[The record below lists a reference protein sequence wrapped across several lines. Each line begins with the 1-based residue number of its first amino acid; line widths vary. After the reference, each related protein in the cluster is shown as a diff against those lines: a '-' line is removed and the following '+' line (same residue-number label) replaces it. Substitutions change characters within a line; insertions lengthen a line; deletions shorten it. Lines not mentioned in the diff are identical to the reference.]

1 MTLLKVCGV
10 KHPETLAWIDGSVD
24 YVGFVYSAR
33 GGARSIS
40 PREADSLASTLS
52 KSRPVIVM
60 HGLSPEALV
69 EEALKLSSIGIVQI
83 HDTYP
88 PSVVAGVSLLLQA
101 HGLRAAPVALWDDG
115 GWLTGPCMLQREL
128 ASLGVQVEYLLVD
141 RVKGAPPL
149 PGSVAAEAALCSG
162 RLGVAGGLDPGRVC
176 RLGFKPFLVDVSS
189 WPEYEPGR
197 KDPGRVLELRR
208 SVRGCLGL
216 G

>member
-10 KHPETLAWIDGSVD
+10 KHPETLVWIDGTVD
-24 YVGFVYSAR
+24 YVGFVYSVR

-60 HGLSPEALV
+60 HGLSSEAMV

-83 HDTYP
+83 HDAHP
-88 PSVVAGVSLLLQA
+88 PGVVAGASLLLQA
-101 HGLRAAPVALWDDG
+101 HGLRPAPVALWDG
-115 GWLTGPCMLQREL
+115 NGWLTGPCLLQREL
-128 ASLGVQVEYLLVD
+128 AMLGVRVEYVLVD

-149 PGSVAAEAALCSG
+149 PSSVAAEAALCAG
-162 RLGVAGGLDPGRVC
+162 RLGVAGGLDPGRIC
-176 RLGFKPFLVDVSS
+176 SLGFKPFLVDVSS

-208 SVRGCLGL
+208 SVGRCLGL